1 MKKVGFIVFIA
12 GVLGLVFS
20 SCVSQKKY
28 AELKKNYDKSES
40 ERNYMSG
47 ALKDLETERN
57 ELNGR
62 LDKLQKDYDEMGLEN
77 ENIKAELA
85 SLKQQH
91 SKLEEFKQQLL
102 ANQEKSSAVS
112 RAENTKLL
120 QDVLK
125 AQEDLQS
132 KEDELVR
139 KEAELRK
146 LEAQLN
152 GTKRELEEKD
162 KALQEREKR
171 INELEKLMAE
181 KDAATKALK
190 DKVANALLNF
200 KDKGLTVTQKNGRI
214 YVSMEAKLLFPSG
227 STVINA
233 EGKDALVE
241 LGKVLEKQND
251 ITILVEG
258 HTDTDA
264 MKGTGC
270 IKDNW
275 ELSVMRST
283 AVVKLMLDNSGIDPK
298 VLTAA
303 GRSEFIPLDPAKT
316 AEAKAKNRRIEIILT
331 PNLDQLFK
339 ILDEESAKIGAE
351 SESNNRP
358 ADLEKDSDWVKPDN
372 N

>member
-1 MKKVGFIVFIA
+1 MKTQTRVVIFSF
-12 GVLGLVFS
+12 LVS
-20 SCVSQKKY
+20 LALSGCVSQKKY

-40 ERNYMSG
+40 ERNYMTG

-57 ELNGR
+57 ELSGR
-62 LDKLQKDYDEMGLEN
+62 VDKLQKDYDQAKKESAIFQGEY
-77 ENIKAELA
+77 A
-85 SLKQQH
+85 SLKERFLRQ
-91 SKLEEFKQQLL
+91 EDFKKQLVE
-102 ANQEKSSAVS
+102 NQEKSSAVS

-125 AQEDLQS
+125 AQENLQV

-152 GTKRELEEKD
+152 GLKRELDEKD

-171 INELEKLMAE
+171 INELERLMAE
-181 KDAATKALK
+181 KDEATRALK

-200 KDKGLTVTQKNGRI
+200 ADKGLTVTQKNGRI

-227 STVINA
+227 STVINP
-233 EGKDALVE
+233 EGKSALIE
-241 LGKVLEKQND
+241 LGKVLEKQTD

-258 HTDTDA
+258 HTDIDA
-264 MKGTGC
+264 MSGNGP

-275 ELSVMRST
+275 DLSVMRST
-283 AVVKLMLDNSGIDPK
+283 SVVKLMLENSKIDPK

-303 GRSEFIPLDPAKT
+303 GRSEFLPVENANTP
-316 AEAKAKNRRIEIILT
+316 EAKAKNRRIEVILT

-339 ILDEESAKIGAE
+339 ILDEESSKLGDAQNKE
-351 SESNNRP
+351 ERP
-358 ADLEKDSDWVKPDN
+358 ADLEKDSDWNKPE
-372 N
+372 

>member
-1 MKKVGFIVFIA
+1 MRSLL
-12 GVLGLVFS
+12 VLGIAVVFLG
-20 SCVSQKKY
+20 SCVSSKKY
-28 AELKKNYDKSES
+28 AELKKNYEKSES
-40 ERNYMSG
+40 ERDYLSG
-47 ALKDLETERN
+47 AVKDLETERN
-57 ELNGR
+57 ELSGR
-62 LDKLQKDYDEMGLEN
+62 ADKLQKDYDRTLKENDGL
-77 ENIKAELA
+77 K
-85 SLKQQH
+85 SDYSVLKNRYL
-91 SKLEEFKQQLL
+91 KLEEFRDQLM

-120 QDVLK
+120 QEVLK
-125 AQEDLQS
+125 AQEDLQL
-132 KEDELVR
+132 KEDELVK

-152 GTKRELEEKD
+152 GIREELEAKD
-162 KALQEREKR
+162 AALKEREAR
-171 INELEKLMAE
+171 IKELERLIAE
-181 KDAATKALK
+181 KDAATRALK
-190 DKVANALLNF
+190 DKVSDALLNF

-227 STVINA
+227 STQINP
-233 EGKDALVE
+233 EGKNALIE

-258 HTDTDA
+258 HTDTDP

-283 AVVKLMLDNSGIDPK
+283 AVVRLMLENSQIDPA

-303 GRSEFIPLDPAKT
+303 GRSEFVPVDPAKN
-316 AEAKAKNRRIEIILT
+316 AAAKAKNRRIEIILT

-339 ILDEESAKIGAE
+339 ILDEEAGKMS
-351 SESNNRP
+351 SDTDNTRP
-358 ADLEKDSDWVKPDN
+358 VDLEKDSDWIKPE
-372 N
+372 